1 MSCKEQHSH
10 LWGWESDP
18 GFVVISGTC
27 CLPAW
32 SVLSWG
38 SAVSPW
44 DQPSSN
50 VANPSSSIWCLAL
63 LTEPF
68 SQALLVVR
76 ASLLQETALYTKE
89 EFIKRVQEYVS
100 ELKGQPQYC
109 FRNTL
114 ESGAGTG
121 ARILAFSLI
130 ALFFSSLPHSSLSAE
145 WPPLLTY
152 PQAENMATSI
162 SWIHLERDW
171 FSVVLPVSGRELWV
185 ANFGTGATS
194 GLAKHGRLNLAVQ
207 SHLSKLVERK
217 KARPVKIT

>member
-50 VANPSSSIWCLAL
+50 VANPFSSIWCLAL

-68 SQALLVVR
+68 PQALLAVR
-76 ASLLQETALYTKE
+76 ASVLQETALYTKE

-114 ESGAGTG
+114 ESGWNRSQDSGFLSH
-121 ARILAFSLI
+121 RIVFFKSASFISLCRV
-130 ALFFSSLPHSSLSAE
+130 ASSAHLS
-145 WPPLLTY
+145 P
-152 PQAENMATSI
+152 
-162 SWIHLERDW
+162 
-171 FSVVLPVSGRELWV
+171 GR
-185 ANFGTGATS
+185 
-194 GLAKHGRLNLAVQ
+194 KHGHQHLLNP
-207 SHLSKLVERK
+207 SGEKLVLRRSSSVWEG
-217 KARPVKIT
+217 TLSS